1 MMQWGDTF
9 WLHGLWLGALLAALI
24 IGLWRWRERRLASLL
39 DPVVLAQFLPPRRRA
54 RHFWRLSLWMAA
66 FLAGLL
72 ALARPQWGER
82 WIEMKHMG
90 LDILVVLDTSNSMRA
105 QDIRPDRLGR
115 AKLGIRDLLSRL
127 QSDRIGLIAFAGSS
141 HLLCPVTADYGAF
154 MMMLDDTYSGIIPRG
169 GTAIEQALQKA
180 INTFDEHITA
190 DRVILLITDGE
201 DHEGDPLRL
210 IDELRRR
217 NIRVFAVGIGS
228 PEGDLIPVQNAQGAT
243 PFLRDAAG
251 KIVKTELQEDV
262 LERIATRTGG
272 IYARATPS
280 DFGLERIYEQ
290 GIRPLQREE
299 LESKMVR
306 MHEDRF
312 IWFAGAGFLFLLLA
326 CAIRDGKPTPRLKKE
341 AS

>member
-1 MMQWGDTF
+1 MQWGAANL
-9 WLHGLWLGALLAALI
+9 LHGLWLWALLAALT
-24 IGLWRWRERRLASLL
+24 IGLWRWRERRLASLM
-39 DPVVLAQFLPPRRRA
+39 DPAVLAQFLPPRRRA
-54 RHFWRLSLWMAA
+54 RHIWRLSLWTGAL
-66 FLAGLL
+66 LAGLL

-115 AKLGIRDLLSRL
+115 AKLGIRDLLPRL
-127 QSDRIGLIAFAGSS
+127 QGDRIGLIAFAGSS

-180 INTFDEHITA
+180 MNTFDEHILA

-201 DHEGDPLRL
+201 DHEGNPLQL

-217 NIRVFAVGIGS
+217 NIRVYAVGIGS
-228 PEGDLIPVQNAQGAT
+228 PEGDLIPVPNEQGST
-243 PFLRDAAG
+243 PFLRDAQG
-251 KIVKTELQEDV
+251 QVVKSTLQEDV

-272 IYARATPS
+272 IYVRATPG

-290 GIRPLQREE
+290 GIRPLQREA
-299 LESKMVR
+299 LESQMVR
-306 MHEDRF
+306 LQEDRF
-312 IWFAGAGFLFLLLA
+312 VWFAGTGFILLLLA
-326 CAIRDGKPTPRLKKE
+326 CVIRDGKTTVRKEE